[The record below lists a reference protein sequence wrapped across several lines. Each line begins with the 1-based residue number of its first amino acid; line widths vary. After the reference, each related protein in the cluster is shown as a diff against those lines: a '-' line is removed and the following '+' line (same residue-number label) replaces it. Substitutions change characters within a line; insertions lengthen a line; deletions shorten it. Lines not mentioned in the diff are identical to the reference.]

1 MYNETEFERL
11 HQCFLCPRK
20 YYWAYCL
27 LDGWYENELVHSSK
41 KGVLRRLL
49 LEFLCSLPTVLLF
62 SILIWYSFNSDK
74 LLKISMI
81 DCVIILSGLLGFVC
95 LHEIVWGYTKRY
107 LNELL
112 SYCSREQTKRDFV
125 LATNRFCK
133 IQKED
138 ATFLGIALGVL
149 ISIAMS
155 FFALAIF
162 SLEGVDSQNATILKE
177 WLLLAFCS
185 TFFSTLI
192 TITYSQYRFFNHLS
206 AGLEMILASKQ
217 AESDGI
223 DKG

>member
-27 LDGWYENELVHSSK
+27 LDGWYENELVHSSR

-112 SYCSREQTKRDFV
+112 SYCSRE
-125 LATNRFCK
+125 
-133 IQKED
+133 KED